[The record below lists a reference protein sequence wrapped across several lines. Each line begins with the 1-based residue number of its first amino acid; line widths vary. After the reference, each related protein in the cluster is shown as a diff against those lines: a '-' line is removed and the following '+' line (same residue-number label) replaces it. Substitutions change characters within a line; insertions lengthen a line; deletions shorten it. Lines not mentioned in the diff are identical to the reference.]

1 MGKNLSCCMTS
12 SGDGP
17 QQKCQDSSKYDDM
30 LQLLLQ
36 QEAKI
41 AALDLLTKKLQEE
54 LSRLQTKNNE
64 KEETI
69 NRIVKEKQHLRCT
82 ISTLQTQNDDKDEI
96 IKRLTRQLAQQ
107 HQATESRTRR
117 AQGEIRTLHHTI
129 SELEN
134 REMSYRTTISSLEKS
149 AHRRLLKTSSLQ
161 RELSE
166 KRGEIFSLHHRLI
179 EYMDKVAELRGTPFI
194 PLPSYPPGHKP
205 PHKRVRDSWRKMW
218 AGTRLYVIAEEKQT
232 TSSLH

>member
-17 QQKCQDSSKYDDM
+17 QEKCRESSKYDGM
-30 LQLLLQ
+30 VQLLLQ
-36 QEAKI
+36 HEAKI
-41 AALDLLTKKLQEE
+41 AELDLMTKKLQEE
-54 LSRLQTKNNE
+54 LSSSRSSQRVTEEKN
-64 KEETI
+64 
-69 NRIVKEKQHLRCT
+69 QHLRSM
-82 ISTLQTQNDDKDEI
+82 ISTLQTQNQHLRSTNDDKDEI

-218 AGTRLYVIAEEKQT
+218 AGTRLYVIPEEKRT
-232 TSSLH
+232 TSTL